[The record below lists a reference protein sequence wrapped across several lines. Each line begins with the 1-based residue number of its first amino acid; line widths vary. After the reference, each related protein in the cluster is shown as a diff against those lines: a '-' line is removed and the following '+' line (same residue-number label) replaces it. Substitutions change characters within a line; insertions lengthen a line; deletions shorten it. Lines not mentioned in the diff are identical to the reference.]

1 MMAKEN
7 DMAKQIVKCI
17 NCGREISGVNA
28 AKNDGWIF
36 QEDGK
41 TFCCCVCIGEYGRK
55 EKTGK
60 KKKN

>member
-1 MMAKEN
+1 
-7 DMAKQIVKCI
+7 MAKQIVKCI

-55 EKTGK
+55 EKVSK